1 MNKYKHFDKIVLE
14 GVNMKKGF
22 TLIELLA
29 VLVILGLLVGISYP
43 VINRT
48 IFKYRNDLLIR
59 EEENIVLA
67 ARMWGSDNSELLPN
81 SSNDTVI
88 SFDEMKTRSN
98 IDYGIIKITYG
109 NLISEGYI
117 DRGTNPVTKEDIL
130 DDDYYILI
138 KKNNK
143 KWDYELHK
151 NE

>member
-1 MNKYKHFDKIVLE
+1 MVRNIKNISPKLKSYFFLNKYKHFDKIVLE

-109 NLISEGYI
+109 NLISE
-117 DRGTNPVTKEDIL
+117 VLIL
-130 DDDYYILI
+130 
-138 KKNNK
+138 
-143 KWDYELHK
+143 
-151 NE
+151 